1 MESNSRPKDQA
12 LDNPVWE
19 PLKARSKQP
28 HKCEVS
34 TSDKV
39 RPVPTDRVKSGKTP
53 SHRTKTTVTALP
65 VKNKR
70 DPKGCKRPLFALSDS
85 DSEEEARMW
94 RQSKTRKARKLESEP
109 DSDTSKQGG
118 VSDASKSEDSESEA
132 EPADSIA
139 KGLLAEIP
147 TIAHHS
153 SHLKKPHQR
162 QPATA
167 SPSPEATKSLQTPPP
182 PIWGSQLKP
191 MNARERRQAAEVPLW
206 DPIMT
211 SSSFVPQ
218 GPTAPVNKTNR
229 FFSDES
235 ILVEDEAEDEAEDD
249 YNLTLDIKSEPHSA
263 DESEAEPHGPT
274 KSLHRVDPMARIVYT
289 KTGSVQLTDQNIE
302 LRNVIQRG
310 ILEVKV
316 YIAFEHRYP
325 DLVTKNVYT
334 RDILLK
340 AAQYHSVVPIEKRMR
355 TDNEYLLAL
364 TNLIDARASL
374 FRSEI
379 KDVTSKNIV
388 GYFRLGGFDCDAILD
403 QLLTNH
409 SYIFPQTFDA
419 VGLPSPN
426 RQKPYQTQPV
436 FLILYEVFF
445 KSSKSVGAQF
455 SQRFCDIAKNKGGRP
470 EIPIPML
477 AIVCTAICATLLA
490 KQNKSSND
498 FKFTGNQF
506 LDIYNHHVSLLG
518 SIRNKAPI
526 KFHKMM
532 SDIYEE
538 ILRFRY
544 SVTGAYDQDD
554 SLSFLDLD
562 GMEDE

>member
-1 MESNSRPKDQA
+1 MESNSRPRRKAKDQA

-28 HKCEVS
+28 HKREVS

-94 RQSKTRKARKLESEP
+94 RQSKTRKARKLEPEP

-147 TIAHHS
+147 TIARHS

-167 SPSPEATKSLQTPPP
+167 SPSPEATKSSQTPPP

-211 SSSFVPQ
+211 SSSFGPQ

-249 YNLTLDIKSEPHSA
+249 YNLTLNIKSEPHSA
-263 DESEAEPHGPT
+263 DESEAEPHEPT
-274 KSLHRVDPMARIVYT
+274 KSLH
-289 KTGSVQLTDQNIE
+289 
-302 LRNVIQRG
+302 
-310 ILEVKV
+310 
-316 YIAFEHRYP
+316 
-325 DLVTKNVYT
+325 
-334 RDILLK
+334 
-340 AAQYHSVVPIEKRMR
+340 
-355 TDNEYLLAL
+355 
-364 TNLIDARASL
+364 
-374 FRSEI
+374 
-379 KDVTSKNIV
+379 
-388 GYFRLGGFDCDAILD
+388 
-403 QLLTNH
+403 
-409 SYIFPQTFDA
+409 
-419 VGLPSPN
+419 
-426 RQKPYQTQPV
+426 
-436 FLILYEVFF
+436 
-445 KSSKSVGAQF
+445 
-455 SQRFCDIAKNKGGRP
+455 
-470 EIPIPML
+470 
-477 AIVCTAICATLLA
+477 
-490 KQNKSSND
+490 
-498 FKFTGNQF
+498 
-506 LDIYNHHVSLLG
+506 
-518 SIRNKAPI
+518 
-526 KFHKMM
+526 
-532 SDIYEE
+532 
-538 ILRFRY
+538 
-544 SVTGAYDQDD
+544 
-554 SLSFLDLD
+554 
-562 GMEDE
+562 